1 MQNDLK
7 TADYQAS
14 TINIAYRFLAVMAP
28 SWFRVVYKVV
38 LNVPQIPS
46 INPHHGDGWNT
57 LVELGTHNV
66 V

>member
-14 TINIAYRFLAVMAP
+14 TINIEYRFLPVMAP
-28 SWFRVVYKVV
+28 SSFRVVSKEI

-46 INPHHGDGWNT
+46 INPHHGSGWNT
-57 LVELGTHNV
+57 LAELGTHNV